1 MTVAA
6 ILEHKGHEVISAR
19 PDDTLATVARVLA
32 RYRIGAVLIRDAT
45 GAVLGV
51 LSERDI
57 VRAIATHDTAALAM
71 TASAVMT
78 RDIVYGCPSDTVDK
92 VLSTMT
98 EKRIRHLPILHEG
111 QLVGFVSIG
120 DVVKRRIADV
130 EQEADQLRQFV
141 AGNA

>member
-6 ILEHKGHEVISAR
+6 ILDHKGHEIVSTR
-19 PDDTLATVARVLA
+19 PDDTLSAISQLLTQH
-32 RYRIGAVLIRDAT
+32 RIGAVLVRDAA
-45 GAVLGV
+45 GSVLGI

-57 VRAIATHDTAALAM
+57 VRAVAAHGAQALAM

-92 VLSTMT
+92 VLATMT
-98 EKRIRHLPILHEG
+98 DRRIRHLPVMHEG
-111 QLVGFVSIG
+111 KLIGFVSIG
-120 DVVKRRIADV
+120 DVVKRRIQDV
-130 EQEADQLRQFV
+130 QEEADQLRAFV